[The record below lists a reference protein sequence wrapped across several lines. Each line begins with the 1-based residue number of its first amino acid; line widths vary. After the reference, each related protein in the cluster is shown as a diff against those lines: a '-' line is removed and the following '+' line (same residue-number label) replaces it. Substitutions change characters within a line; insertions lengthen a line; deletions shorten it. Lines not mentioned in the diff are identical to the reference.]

1 MEILWRSHNARVTE
15 LVRGKA
21 EQTIAKL
28 ARRLKRAVDAQVVF
42 EHDGPTRR
50 VEIVLHAPRRRNLVA
65 EGRAKQYATALD
77 LALDHLASQTNHAK
91 RPAKERARR
100 AAKA

>member
-28 ARRLKRAVDAQVVF
+28 ARRLKRAVDAHIVF

-65 EGRAKQYATALD
+65 EGRASHYAVALD
-77 LALDHLASQTNHAK
+77 LALEHLASQTNHAK
-91 RPAKERARR
+91 RPAKSRRRR

>member
-15 LVRGKA
+15 LVREKA

-28 ARRLKRAVDAQVVF
+28 ARRLKRAVDAHVVF

-65 EGRAKQYATALD
+65 EGRARHYATALD
-77 LALDHLASQTNHAK
+77 RALDHLASQTNHAK

-100 AAKA
+100 TTKA

>member
-1 MEILWRSHNARVTE
+1 VEILWRSHNARVTE

-28 ARRLKRAVDAQVVF
+28 ARRLKRAVDAHIVF

-65 EGRAKQYATALD
+65 EGRASQYGVALD
-77 LALDHLASQTNHAK
+77 LALEHLASQTNHAK
-91 RPAKERARR
+91 RPAKSRRRR

>member
-1 MEILWRSHNARVTE
+1 

-28 ARRLKRAVDAQVVF
+28 ARRLKRAVDAHVVF

-65 EGRAKQYATALD
+65 EGRASQYAVALD
-77 LALDHLASQTNHAK
+77 LALEHLASQTNHAK
-91 RPAKERARR
+91 RPAKSRRRR